1 MAATPPTRPRPPP
14 PPPPPPPLPPGTIT
28 LSATGQTFFAT
39 VRLVTLTWTGATSQY
54 VSIYRNGVSI
64 GAATNTGST
73 VDVLVTSG
81 GTFTYKV
88 CEYGTT
94 TCSNTAPVTF

>member
-1 MAATPPTRPRPPP
+1 M
-14 PPPPPPPLPPGTIT
+14 
-28 LSATGQTFFAT
+28 SATGQTFFAT

-54 VSIYRNGVSI
+54 VGIYRNGVSI

-73 VDVLVTSG
+73 VDVVVTSG

-88 CEYGTT
+88 CEYQTT
-94 TCSNTAPVTF
+94 TCSNTASVTF

>member
-1 MAATPPTRPRPPP
+1 
-14 PPPPPPPLPPGTIT
+14 
-28 LSATGQTFFAT
+28 
-39 VRLVTLTWTGATSQY
+39 

-64 GAATNTGST
+64 GAATNTRST

-88 CEYGTT
+88 CENGTT